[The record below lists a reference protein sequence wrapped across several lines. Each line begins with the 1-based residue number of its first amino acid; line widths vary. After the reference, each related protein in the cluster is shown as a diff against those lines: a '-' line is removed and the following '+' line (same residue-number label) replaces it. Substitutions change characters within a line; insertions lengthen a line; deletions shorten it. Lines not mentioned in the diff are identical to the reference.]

1 VSDAPFLL
9 TLDGISVTRSG
20 RPAPELNN
28 FSLTLSEGETVA
40 LLGEEGSGSDAVIRA
55 VAQVSDRD
63 ERVIG
68 KIAYRGAKQG
78 TRLRI
83 GYLPSPLS
91 GPLSP
96 ARSIASQLS
105 RVLARKFSIPKS
117 AAREELRVALSKF
130 AGAPPIAALS
140 ARPSECEPVVLAW
153 ALLAA
158 TSAQA
163 PELILADDPMRGL
176 SPTTARAL
184 TVALL
189 ERRRELGAALIYN
202 ARALDPAIWASG
214 RVFVMR
220 HGRVVEEGP
229 AEKLA
234 SGKTHAYTRTLFRAL
249 PRLSTE
255 QPQRKVPRGETL
267 ARVQG
272 VALRHEKG
280 ASPRAADK
288 VSFELRRGAS
298 IALLGEEGA
307 GQHTLVDMMLGLK
320 PISSGRVVMDS
331 VDLGVLSDSMTGR
344 LRRRVAIVTGTDDA
358 LDPRMTVRDTIDE
371 PLRAHLQLPRDIVAS
386 HRDLAMKRVG
396 LAAQSGGRTVG
407 SLSAFDKRRLQ
418 VARAIVSAPMLTIVD
433 EPLRGLDAF
442 AQTIVRDLLA
452 DFREQE
458 GSAFLLITS
467 DISIAQALSDEA
479 LVFKDGRV
487 VARGPVHEL
496 VRDPKDETLRVL
508 IEASLPQKPIE
519 TLPTEP
525 REESAGSPLPGAAGT
540 WPSIGD
546 MPLEPSANP

>member
-1 VSDAPFLL
+1 
-9 TLDGISVTRSG
+9 
-20 RPAPELNN
+20 
-28 FSLTLSEGETVA
+28 
-40 LLGEEGSGSDAVIRA
+40 
-55 VAQVSDRD
+55 
-63 ERVIG
+63 
-68 KIAYRGAKQG
+68 
-78 TRLRI
+78 
-83 GYLPSPLS
+83 
-91 GPLSP
+91 
-96 ARSIASQLS
+96 
-105 RVLARKFSIPKS
+105 
-117 AAREELRVALSKF
+117 
-130 AGAPPIAALS
+130 
-140 ARPSECEPVVLAW
+140 
-153 ALLAA
+153 
-158 TSAQA
+158 
-163 PELILADDPMRGL
+163 
-176 SPTTARAL
+176 
-184 TVALL
+184 
-189 ERRRELGAALIYN
+189 
-202 ARALDPAIWASG
+202 
-214 RVFVMR
+214 
-220 HGRVVEEGP
+220 
-229 AEKLA
+229 
-234 SGKTHAYTRTLFRAL
+234 
-249 PRLSTE
+249 
-255 QPQRKVPRGETL
+255 VPRGETL

-272 VALRHEKG
+272 VALRQEKG
-280 ASPRAADK
+280 VSPRAADK

-331 VDLGVLSDSMTGR
+331 VDLGVLSDSMAGR

-386 HRDLAMKRVG
+386 HRELAMKRVG

-458 GSAFLLITS
+458 GSAFLLITT

-519 TLPTEP
+519 ALPTEP
-525 REESAGSPLPGAAGT
+525 PEESTGSPLPGAAGT